1 MLGSIGAFGSFIVL
15 DAYAAA
21 RAFGLPPTGF
31 RASRPLFAVATWDR
45 DWPMASASF
54 GLSTAISSMGIGQV
68 SVDLMETP
76 A

>member
-1 MLGSIGAFGSFIVL
+1 M
-15 DAYAAA
+15 
-21 RAFGLPPTGF
+21 
-31 RASRPLFAVATWDR
+31 FAVATWDL